1 MGTPGGGGPTRETP
15 WSARSKALAARIE
28 TTTATS
34 TAGTFGDQPLERG
47 DDDQAE
53 QADGQR
59 RRHRLAVG
67 QPLGEAGRFRD
78 ESVGIDREAEQF
90 WELADEDREGEAVHV
105 ADLGRLGQQVGHEA
119 QLGDAG
125 EHGHHPDQQR
135 EHRGERD
142 GTLRIPIGSDD
153 GDDGGG
159 DHGPERGVRP
169 QHQDPGGAEDGVAD
183 QAQDGGVQPSD
194 RRQARQLGIGH
205 PLGDQQRRQDQPGD
219 QVLGEPATPI
229 RREQTQPGRHRAQLP
244 HPHPSPYPPRASL
257 PSPTPQAV
265 MAATTSTCDAP
276 GGVEP

>member
-1 MGTPGGGGPTRETP
+1 MGTLGEGANQGDPAVGQDEGDSGQDRDDHRHQHGRDLG
-15 WSARSKALAARIE
+15 LA
-28 TTTATS
+28 
-34 TAGTFGDQPLERG
+34 LERG

-59 RRHRLAVG
+59 AAATVSPLAS
-67 QPLGEAGRFRD
+67 LGEAGRFRD

-142 GTLRIPIGSDD
+142 GTLRIPLAPDD

-183 QAQDGGVQPSD
+183 QVQDGGVQPSD

-205 PLGDQQRRQDQPGD
+205 PWGTSSAVRTS
-219 QVLGEPATPI
+219 PATRSLESQL
-229 RREQTQPGRHRAQLP
+229 RRYDRADPARAPPSAAPPSAPVPLSAASVLAVPNPAGRHGG
-244 HPHPSPYPPRASL
+244 HDISL
-257 PSPTPQAV
+257 RRT
-265 MAATTSTCDAP
+265 
-276 GGVEP
+276 GRR